1 MMISKLRISVILLFL
16 TVTAITAA
24 AVRQDTVVSF
34 VNFYPGSDI
43 YELEGHSALRIDMP
57 AGDFAISYGTYNFD
71 QPNFVY
77 RFVKGETDY
86 WVTAVPWQYMDNAY
100 RKAGRRIVEHRIAM
114 TPLQKQRLLELVND
128 NLRPENR
135 TYRYNYVKDNCATRP
150 LQILQLAMGDSI
162 ILDNAPDEI
171 AGCETFRD
179 IMRHYHVNYPW
190 YQFGIDLALGSGID
204 YKLNEREK
212 AFAPVVLDRQL
223 PGATAGG
230 RQLVESTT
238 VINDVS
244 ADGAVCP
251 PTPYLLSPLF
261 ISIIILAITTIISA
275 RDIRR
280 HRISRWFD
288 SALFGVFGL
297 AGCVISFLVFISV
310 HEATS
315 PNILLLWLNPLCFIP
330 AFLIWIN
337 RCKVIIFSYQ
347 IVNFVALMV
356 LLALSIADVQ
366 TLNIAFYPLIL
377 ADALRAITYIYLYIS
392 NNKCHEKIRQFH
404 HVWHWC

>member
-1 MMISKLRISVILLFL
+1 MISKLRLSVILLFL

-34 VNFYPGSDI
+34 VNFYSGPDI

-86 WVTAVPWQYMDNAY
+86 WVTAVPWQYMDNSY
-100 RKAGRRIVEHRIAM
+100 RNAGRRIVEHRIAM
-114 TPLQKQRLLELVND
+114 TPQQKQRLLELVND

-171 AGCETFRD
+171 ARCETFRD

-223 PGATAGG
+223 PGATVGG
-230 RQLVESTT
+230 IPLVESTT
-238 VINDVS
+238 VTNDVP
-244 ADGAVCP
+244 ADAAVCP
-251 PTPYLLSPLF
+251 PTPSVFSPLF
-261 ISIIILAITTIISA
+261 LSIIILAITIMISI

-288 SALFGVFGL
+288 STLFSIFGL

-356 LLALSIADVQ
+356 LLTLSIADVQ

-377 ADALRAITYIYLYIS
+377 ADALRAATYIYLYIS
-392 NNKCHEKIRQFH
+392 NNKCHE
-404 HVWHWC
+404 

>member
-16 TVTAITAA
+16 TVTAISAA

-114 TPLQKQRLLELVND
+114 TPQQKQQLLELVND

-230 RQLVESTT
+230 RQFVESTT

-244 ADGAVCP
+244 ADGAVYP
-251 PTPYLLSPLF
+251 PTPYLFSPLF
-261 ISIIILAITTIISA
+261 ISLIILAITTIISA

-356 LLALSIADVQ
+356 LLALSIADIQ

-377 ADALRAITYIYLYIS
+377 ADAHRAITYIYLYIS
-392 NNKCHEKIRQFH
+392 NNKCHE
-404 HVWHWC
+404 

>member
-1 MMISKLRISVILLFL
+1 MMISKLRLSVILLFL

-86 WVTAVPWQYMDNAY
+86 WVTAVPWQYMDNSY
-100 RKAGRRIVEHRIAM
+100 RNAGRRIVEHRIAM
-114 TPLQKQRLLELVND
+114 TPQQKQRLLELVND

-162 ILDNAPDEI
+162 ILGNAPDEI
-171 AGCETFRD
+171 DGCETFRD
-179 IMRHYHVNYPW
+179 IMRHYNANYPW

-223 PGATAGG
+223 PGATVGG
-230 RQLVESTT
+230 MPLVESTT
-238 VINDVS
+238 VTNDVP
-244 ADGAVCP
+244 ADAAVAP
-251 PTPYLLSPLF
+251 PTSPFFSPLTL
-261 ISIIILAITTIISA
+261 SVIILVITIMISV

-280 HRISRWFD
+280 HRLSRWLD
-288 SALFGVFGL
+288 TTLFSIFGL

-315 PNILLLWLNPLCFIP
+315 PNILLLWLNPLCFLP

-366 TLNIAFYPLIL
+366 TLNVAFYPLIL
-377 ADALRAITYIYLYIS
+377 ADALRAVTYIYLYIS
-392 NNKCHEKIRQFH
+392 NNKCLE
-404 HVWHWC
+404 

>member
-16 TVTAITAA
+16 TVTAISAA

-114 TPLQKQRLLELVND
+114 TPQQKQRLLELVND

-162 ILDNAPDEI
+162 ILDNTPDEI

-251 PTPYLLSPLF
+251 PTPYLFSPLF

-356 LLALSIADVQ
+356 LLALSIADIQ

-392 NNKCHEKIRQFH
+392 NNKCHE
-404 HVWHWC
+404 